1 MMTRR
6 IGIAKGK
13 KAHESNSF
21 LAPWKPKRE
30 RPQTV
35 NRANEIERLLST
47 RGKNF
52 TAKQVCDILDWCDKD
67 NIRAPMRKLIT
78 EGRVKIITHLDGP
91 LRFSAPPNTA
101 GTKTCMGVKKDG
113 GRCGWQLEEISAH
126 DYCQWHRRQDP
137 NHFSN
142 NRVDRSKTPPAIR
155 KKRSPRNILVPVEP
169 YHGKDDV
176 DDVIIVPDM
185 NKTVADVDEP
195 WTILVPTDRHN
206 ELVIKL
212 LKPDKG
218 EDDNKYRDLILSF
231 LDGEA
236 TIADLRKAV
245 KGLQKELKQ

>member
-1 MMTRR
+1 MMAKK

-30 RPQTV
+30 RQVTV

-47 RGKNF
+47 HGGDF
-52 TAKQVCDILDWCDKD
+52 TAKEVCTMIDWCNKD

-78 EGRVKIITHLDGP
+78 EGRAKVDTTGHF
-91 LRFSAPPNTA
+91 LRFSAPPNKS
-101 GTKTCMGVKKDG
+101 GTKTCKGKRKDG
-113 GRCGWQLEEISAH
+113 QRCGWQIEEVSAH

-155 KKRSPRNILVPVEP
+155 KEQRPGIMPE
-169 YHGKDDV
+169 YDV
-176 DDVIIVPDM
+176 VVVPDE

-218 EDDNKYRDLILSF
+218 DDDNMYRDLILSF
-231 LDGEA
+231 LEGEA

-245 KGLQKELKQ
+245 KDVQEELKG

>member
-30 RPQTV
+30 RQQTV

-47 RGKNF
+47 HGGDF
-52 TAKQVCDILDWCDKD
+52 TAGQVCDILDWCDKD

-78 EGRVKIITHLDGP
+78 EGRAKIDTSGYP

-101 GTKTCMGVKKDG
+101 GTKTCMGMRKDG

-126 DYCQWHRRQDP
+126 NYCQWHRRQDP

-155 KKRSPRNILVPVEP
+155 KERSPRDILVPVEP
-169 YHGKDDV
+169 HYGKDDV
-176 DDVIIVPDM
+176 DDEPVNPAAVVVNPQ
-185 NKTVADVDEP
+185 TSP
-195 WTILVPTDRHN
+195 WTIVLNTERHDEILLRLV
-206 ELVIKL
+206 
-212 LKPDKG
+212 KPDKG
-218 EDDNKYRDLILSF
+218 DDDNMYRDLILSF

-245 KGLQKELKQ
+245 KDVQEELKQ

>member
-1 MMTRR
+1 MMAKKV
-6 IGIAKGK
+6 GISKGK

-30 RPQTV
+30 RPITV
-35 NRANEIERLLST
+35 NRANEIERLLT
-47 RGKNF
+47 THGGDF
-52 TAKQVCDILDWCDKD
+52 TAKEVCDMIDWCNKD

-78 EGRVKIITHLDGP
+78 EGRAKVDIAGKF

-101 GTKTCMGVKKDG
+101 GTKTCKGKRKDG
-113 GRCGWQLEEISAH
+113 QRCGWQIEEVSAH

-155 KKRSPRNILVPVEP
+155 KEQRPGIMPE
-169 YHGKDDV
+169 YDV
-176 DDVIIVPDM
+176 VVIPDE

-218 EDDNKYRDLILSF
+218 DDDNMYRDLILSF
-231 LDGEA
+231 LEGEA

-245 KGLQKELKQ
+245 KDVQEELKE

>member
-1 MMTRR
+1 MMAKK

-30 RPQTV
+30 RQITV

-47 RGKNF
+47 HGGDF
-52 TAKQVCDILDWCDKD
+52 TAREVCDILDWCNKD

-78 EGRVKIITHLDGP
+78 EGRAKVDTTGHF
-91 LRFSAPPNTA
+91 LRFSAPPKKTV
-101 GTKTCMGVKKDG
+101 GTKQCKGVRKDG
-113 GRCGWQLEEISAH
+113 QRCGWQIEESSAY

-155 KKRSPRNILVPVEP
+155 KEQSKPEP
-169 YHGKDDV
+169 KPEYDV
-176 DDVIIVPDM
+176 VIVPDE
-185 NKTVADVDEP
+185 NKTIADVDEP

-218 EDDNKYRDLILSF
+218 DDDNMYRDLILSF

-245 KGLQKELKQ
+245 KDVQKELKE

>member
-30 RPQTV
+30 RQITV

-47 RGKNF
+47 HGGDF
-52 TAKQVCDILDWCDKD
+52 TAKEVCDMIDWCDKD
-67 NIRAPMRKLIT
+67 NIRSPMRKLIT
-78 EGRVKIITHLDGP
+78 EGRAKVDTSDYP

-101 GTKTCMGVKKDG
+101 GTKTCKGKRKDG
-113 GRCGWQLEEISAH
+113 QRCGWQIEEVSAH

-155 KKRSPRNILVPVEP
+155 GTMSTRTEVGELLKPEDDEPVVPHAVVVNP
-169 YHGKDDV
+169 Q
-176 DDVIIVPDM
+176 
-185 NKTVADVDEP
+185 TTP
-195 WTILVPTDRHN
+195 WTIVVNAEQHDEILLRLV
-206 ELVIKL
+206 
-212 LKPDKG
+212 KPDKSD
-218 EDDNKYRDLILSF
+218 DDNLYRDLILSF

-245 KGLQKELKQ
+245 KDVQTELKG

>member
-21 LAPWKPKRE
+21 LAPWKPQRE
-30 RPQTV
+30 RKITV
-35 NRANEIERLLST
+35 NRANEIERLLVNHD
-47 RGKNF
+47 GDF
-52 TAKQVCDILDWCDKD
+52 TAKEVCDMLDWCNKD

-78 EGRVKIITHLDGP
+78 EGRVKIDTSDYP
-91 LRFSAPPNTA
+91 LRFSAPNLTEM
-101 GTKTCMGVKKDG
+101 GHTKTCKGKRKDG
-113 GRCGWQLEEISAH
+113 QRCGWQIEEVSAH

-155 KKRSPRNILVPVEP
+155 KEQSKPEP
-169 YHGKDDV
+169 KPEYDV
-176 DDVIIVPDM
+176 VIVPDE

-218 EDDNKYRDLILSF
+218 DDDNMYRDLILSF

-245 KGLQKELKQ
+245 KDVQTELKG